1 MAYGGKMMEKKGQGG
16 KMMKKMGMGGSYKKM
31 GHGGYMTDAQ
41 KDRAQ
46 GFGIQNPSK
55 SNFSCERGARNEI

>member
-1 MAYGGKMMEKKGQGG
+1 MKYGNKNKKKMTQGG
-16 KMMKKMGMGGSYKKM
+16 KMMKKMGTGGAYKKM

-46 GFGIQNPSK
+46 GFGIQNPSQ
-55 SNFSCERGARNEI
+55 SNFSCGG